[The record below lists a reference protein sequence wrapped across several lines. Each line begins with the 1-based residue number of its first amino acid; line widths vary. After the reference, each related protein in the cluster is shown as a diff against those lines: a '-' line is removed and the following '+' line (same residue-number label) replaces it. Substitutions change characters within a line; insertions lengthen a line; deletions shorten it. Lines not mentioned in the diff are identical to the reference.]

1 MLGKLIKHEWKRISK
16 LNGLLLI
23 IMVAFTVVESLLFF
37 TPMTDFVR
45 NSRAFDRGE
54 PVVVIG
60 FLIFLAS
67 VMACFM
73 LMVGLTYGN
82 MIYIG
87 VNFEK
92 TMYSDEGYLSHTL
105 PVTPHQ
111 LLFSK
116 FLVGGLWT
124 LIIYFAMTVCMVVLV
139 MSFGMAV
146 TDGYTIG
153 EILYEVQELFQEV
166 LSEISA
172 EGMSVLIHYL
182 AAFVV
187 LALAGPFC
195 MVATLFGALTI
206 GQLSRKHKGL
216 MGILIYFGIT
226 MATSVLTSIV
236 SNVGRILTMSERI
249 YNVNSVLFFTMD
261 ITIIF
266 QVSIAVC
273 LYFLSHYIIVRK
285 LNLN

>member
-16 LNGLLLI
+16 LDGLLLL

-37 TPMTDFVR
+37 TPMTSFVKD
-45 NSRAFDRGE
+45 SRAFAQGDI
-54 PVVVIG
+54 VTVLWFMV
-60 FLIFLAS
+60 FLAS
-67 VMACFM
+67 VFACIM

-116 FLVGGLWT
+116 FLVGSLWT
-124 LIIYFAMTVCMVVLV
+124 LIIYFAMAVCMVVLV
-139 MSFGMAV
+139 AAFGMAV
-146 TDGYTIG
+146 TDGFVMG
-153 EILYEVQELFQEV
+153 DLLYEVQEILQEV
-166 LSEISA
+166 LTEIDTP
-172 EGMSVLIHYL
+172 GMAVLTHYL
-182 AAFVV
+182 TAFAV
-187 LALAGPFC
+187 LVLAGPFC
-195 MVATLFGALTI
+195 MIAMLFGALTI
-206 GQLSRKHKGL
+206 GQLSSKHKGL

-226 MATSVLTSIV
+226 M
-236 SNVGRILTMSERI
+236 
-249 YNVNSVLFFTMD
+249 VNSVVINVISSIGRVIIVESRNYNAHTMLFFSMD

-266 QVSIAVC
+266 QVLIAVC
-273 LYFLSHYIIVRK
+273 LYFLSHYIIVKK